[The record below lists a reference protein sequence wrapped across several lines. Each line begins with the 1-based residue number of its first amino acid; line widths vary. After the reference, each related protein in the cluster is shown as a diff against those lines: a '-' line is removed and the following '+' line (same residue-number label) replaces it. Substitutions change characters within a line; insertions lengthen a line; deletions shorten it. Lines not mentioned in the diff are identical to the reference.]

1 MNAVYSNNKGLFK
14 QTGAATLI
22 VAVILLL
29 AITITVFSAARIGVD
44 EQRTSAN
51 HMRSNAA
58 FEVAQA
64 GVEYGI
70 AYLET
75 NTPEITSAVAGG
87 WVNTGPQARWIAC
100 TPANTTLPCGDGA
113 NIYNTAAPAPGGWL
127 RYTVPPGSLLQQTNS
142 AYSYTLHYLTP
153 CFGGCATATPTPAV
167 NPTVIVVAEATPV
180 VPPGGAADPFA
191 GRAVARQIV
200 RSYPTLARI
209 PDATIT
215 TAGTIGSTG
224 SMNIWGN
231 PVGILT
237 NNTPGVNNPNVL
249 ATTPYDP
256 TLPDGFSFTPPTTG
270 TAFSSTQNTNPGN
283 NYPAGTT
290 TASFTASVTQ
300 RLTTGN
306 TTTTTVTAGTPLSIW
321 VREILPPPSGVPDI
335 PDEVLMGSSA
345 ATCRNIP
352 PMPPVTHSSCNNFT
366 LSTSAP
372 GNVPTARSQYFYDSG
387 NPGAPLRWRD
397 ILVGSR
403 LSNFNVSSYTPPGG
417 ATVYTVTTECTPFPG
432 TPLTGSPPSYPD
444 SPTRVCSSYKTPAA
458 DMFSYV
464 FGIPDSQFNT
474 IRRRAN
480 IVSSCASLGTSA
492 NPPGLYWVTGG
503 CTINS
508 NTVVGSPTSPYLVVV
523 DGSTL
528 TMSGSPQFYGLIY
541 VRGPAAPIA
550 LSGSPTLFG
559 ALVAD
564 GGTLSITGSFQAI
577 YDANV
582 LNRVSHQT
590 GGFGKLGNGWLDS
603 LE

>member
-1 MNAVYSNNKGLFK
+1 MYSSNKKLFK

-22 VAVILLL
+22 VAIILLL

-51 HMRSNAA
+51 HMRSNTA

-70 AYLET
+70 SYLES
-75 NTPEITSAVAGG
+75 NISEIISTAPGG
-87 WVNTGPQARWIAC
+87 WVNAGSPAIWTAC
-100 TPANTTLPCGDGA
+100 TPADTMLPCGNGT
-113 NIYNTAAPAPGGWL
+113 NIYNATAPAPGSWL
-127 RYTVPPGSLLQQTNS
+127 RYTVPPANLIQQTNS
-142 AYSYTLHYLTP
+142 AYTYTLHYLTP
-153 CFGGCATATPTPAV
+153 CFGGCTTATPAPAV
-167 NPTVIVVAEATPV
+167 NPTVIVVAQATPV

-200 RSYPTLARI
+200 RSYPVLAHI

-215 TAGTIGSTG
+215 TAGTIGNTG

-231 PVGILT
+231 PVGVLSLPALP
-237 NNTPGVNNPNVL
+237 TPPNNPLV
-249 ATTPYDP
+249 AIGTYDP
-256 TLPDGFSFTPPTTG
+256 SLPEGFTLTPPG
-270 TAFSSTQNTNPGN
+270 TAFNATRNSGN

-290 TASFTASVTQ
+290 TASFTATVTQ

-306 TTTTTVTAGTPLSIW
+306 TTTTTVTTGTPLSIW
-321 VREILPPPSGVPDI
+321 VRENTAGGL
-335 PDEVLMGSSA
+335 PDEVPMGGSA

-352 PMPPVTHSSCNNFT
+352 HVPNNACSGYE
-366 LSTSAP
+366 LSTSS
-372 GNVPTARSQYFYDSG
+372 NFPTTLSNTVRPPPYSYSY
-387 NPGAPLRWRD
+387 NNRNMTWRD
-397 ILVGSR
+397 VLVGSR
-403 LSNFNVSSYTPPGG
+403 VSSYNVSTYTSPTGT
-417 ATVYTVTTECTPFPG
+417 TVYTATTVCTPFPG
-432 TPLTGSPPSYPD
+432 TTSTGNPPSYPG
-444 SPTRVCSSYKTPAA
+444 SPTGLCSSHTDPDD
-458 DMFSYV
+458 DMFDYV
-464 FGIPDSQFNT
+464 FGMPDNQFNT

-480 IVSSCASLGTSA
+480 IVSNCGDLGTPA

-523 DGSTL
+523 DGNTL
-528 TMSGSPQFYGLIY
+528 QMNGGAEFYGLIY
-541 VRGPAAPIA
+541 VRG
-550 LSGSPTLFG
+550 GSISLNGSNTLFG

-564 GGTLSITGSFQAI
+564 GGTLNITGNFQAI

-582 LNRVSHQT
+582 LNNVSHQT

-603 LE
+603 LD

>member
-1 MNAVYSNNKGLFK
+1 MYSSNKKLFK

-22 VAVILLL
+22 VAIILLL

-70 AYLET
+70 SYLES
-75 NTPEITSAVAGG
+75 NISEIISTAPGG
-87 WVNTGPQARWIAC
+87 WVNAGPQARWIAC
-100 TPANTTLPCGDGA
+100 APADIVLPCGDGT
-113 NIYNTAAPAPGGWL
+113 NIYNAAAPAPGSWL
-127 RYTVPPGSLLQQTNS
+127 RYTVPPTNLLQQTNS
-142 AYSYTLHYLTP
+142 AYTYTLHYLTP
-153 CFGGCATATPTPAV
+153 CFGGCTTATPTPAV

-180 VPPGGAADPFA
+180 VSLGGAADPFA

-200 RSYPTLARI
+200 RSYPVLAHI

-237 NNTPGVNNPNVL
+237 NTPGVNNPNVL
-249 ATTPYDP
+249 APTRYDP
-256 TLPDGFSFTPPTTG
+256 NLPDGFSLTPPTG
-270 TAFSSTQNTNPGN
+270 TAFN
-283 NYPAGTT
+283 
-290 TASFTASVTQ
+290 VTQ

-306 TTTTTVTAGTPLSIW
+306 TTATTITTGTPLSIW
-321 VREILPPPSGVPDI
+321 VREITIPSSGLPVDVLPT
-335 PDEVLMGSSA
+335 DEVPMGGSA
-345 ATCRNIP
+345 ATCQNIP
-352 PMPPVTHSSCNNFT
+352 QSPPVLNNACSGYE
-366 LSTSAP
+366 LSRPS
-372 GNVPTARSQYFYDSG
+372 NKPTAPVEYYCSTTTCPPSMK
-387 NPGAPLRWRD
+387 WRD

-403 LSNFNVSSYTPPGG
+403 LSNYNVSSYTPPSGPPI
-417 ATVYTVTTECTPFPG
+417 YTVTTECTPFPG
-432 TPLTGSPPSYPD
+432 TPLTGAPPSYPD
-444 SPTRVCSSYKTPAA
+444 SPTGLCSSHTAPAD
-458 DMFSYV
+458 DMFDYV
-464 FGIPDSQFNT
+464 FGMSDNQFNT

-480 IVSSCASLGTSA
+480 IVPNCGSLGTPA

-503 CTINS
+503 CTISS

-528 TMSGSPQFYGLIY
+528 TMSGSPQFFGLIY
-541 VRGPAAPIA
+541 VRGPTAPIA

-582 LNRVSHQT
+582 LNNVRHQT

-603 LE
+603 LD